1 MFIQI
6 EETPNPSTLKFLPQ
20 ITIMPDGQTAS
31 FKTVEDCTI
40 SELAKKLIMLEGI
53 ENIFFGH
60 DFISVTKSSTN
71 SWHTMKS
78 LVVATI
84 LDHITA
90 GLPILKNNI
99 DKSKDLTHLSLDEQE
114 IVKQIIEIIDTKVRP
129 AVAQDGGDILFH
141 SYDHSSGIVYV
152 EMQGACSGCPSSTIT
167 LKDGIENML
176 QYYIPE
182 VIRVEQI

>member
-1 MFIQI
+1 
-6 EETPNPSTLKFLPQ
+6 
-20 ITIMPDGQTAS
+20 
-31 FKTVEDCTI
+31 
-40 SELAKKLIMLEGI
+40 
-53 ENIFFGH
+53 
-60 DFISVTKSSTN
+60 VTKVTDTHWN
-71 SWHTMKS
+71 IIKS
-78 LVVATI
+78 IVVATI

-90 GLPILKNNI
+90 GLPILEINI
-99 DKSKDLTHLSLDEQE
+99 EKTKTLTHLSLDEQE
-114 IVKQIIEIIDTKVRP
+114 IVKQIVEIIETKVRP

-176 QYYIPE
+176 QYYVPE